1 MKRSITKIPLLGKLV
16 LKTGIF
22 ITPPLLIS
30 ASCYSPNKINKNNVL
45 LDIKNK
51 GSLLSSDVTIHNIEK
66 HAEVSKPEHI
76 NLEFESVTQRNNSIE
91 VEYRIINKDKSKSL
105 PNKVV
110 ITGFKDSLTNEN
122 IIIKPEVIPP
132 INHEKPIMKDV
143 ETNTNDE
150 SSSSSSS
157 NTSHTDSGTQSDSPA
172 PSEPEKANSEPYNER
187 KIKETGYKLN
197 ELTAYPYDLIDVD
210 DNANKT
216 ELAEKLDNVIAH
228 RNGSIVITGGT
239 FFSRLNFLPLTG
251 LSINKSIKPETK
263 SKISTHNPSIG
274 FFSKSNGYGI
284 KVEHHGD
291 KKNKKYL
298 FKWHLVKED
307 GNFGSKL
314 YEQIIDLSD

>member
-1 MKRSITKIPLLGKLV
+1 M
-16 LKTGIF
+16 
-22 ITPPLLIS
+22 
-30 ASCYSPNKINKNNVL
+30 L

-76 NLEFESVTQRNNSIE
+76 NFEFESVTQRNNSIE

-172 PSEPEKANSEPYNER
+172 SSSSSNTSHTDSGTQSDSPAPSEPEKANSMPYNER
-187 KIKETGYKLN
+187 KIKEEGYKLN
-197 ELTAYPYDLIDVD
+197 ELTAYRYDLIDVD
-210 DNANKT
+210 DNANKDD
-216 ELAEKLDNVIAH
+216 LAKKLDNIITHNSGAIP
-228 RNGSIVITGGT
+228 IVGGT
-239 FFSRLNFLPLTG
+239 FFSKQNNSPLTG

-263 SKISTHNPSIG
+263 SKISTHNPPIG
-274 FFSKSNGYGI
+274 FFRESNGYGI
-284 KVEHHGD
+284 KVVHHGD

-314 YEQIIDLSD
+314 YEQIIDLS

>member
-1 MKRSITKIPLLGKLV
+1 M
-16 LKTGIF
+16 
-22 ITPPLLIS
+22 
-30 ASCYSPNKINKNNVL
+30 L

-172 PSEPEKANSEPYNER
+172 SSSSSNTSHTDSGTQSDSPAPSEPEKANSMPYNER
-187 KIKETGYKLN
+187 KIKEEGYKLN
-197 ELTAYPYDLIDVD
+197 ELTAYRYDLIDVD
-210 DNANKT
+210 DNANKDD
-216 ELAEKLDNVIAH
+216 LAKKLDNIITHNSGAIP
-228 RNGSIVITGGT
+228 IVGGT
-239 FFSRLNFLPLTG
+239 FFSKQNNSPLTG

-263 SKISTHNPSIG
+263 SKISTHNPPIG
-274 FFSKSNGYGI
+274 FFRESNGYGI
-284 KVEHHGD
+284 KVVHHGD
-291 KKNKKYL
+291 KKIRNTYL
-298 FKWHLVKED
+298 ND
-307 GNFGSKL
+307 
-314 YEQIIDLSD
+314 I

>member
-1 MKRSITKIPLLGKLV
+1 M
-16 LKTGIF
+16 
-22 ITPPLLIS
+22 
-30 ASCYSPNKINKNNVL
+30 L

-150 SSSSSSS
+150 SSSSVFKHISSLLAQLWNS
-157 NTSHTDSGTQSDSPA
+157 KRFACSIRTSKKQIVSLIMNVKLKKQDIS
-172 PSEPEKANSEPYNER
+172 
-187 KIKETGYKLN
+187 LN

-210 DNANKT
+210 DNANK
-216 ELAEKLDNVIAH
+216 
-228 RNGSIVITGGT
+228 
-239 FFSRLNFLPLTG
+239 
-251 LSINKSIKPETK
+251 LS
-263 SKISTHNPSIG
+263 
-274 FFSKSNGYGI
+274 
-284 KVEHHGD
+284 
-291 KKNKKYL
+291 
-298 FKWHLVKED
+298 
-307 GNFGSKL
+307 
-314 YEQIIDLSD
+314 

>member
-1 MKRSITKIPLLGKLV
+1 M
-16 LKTGIF
+16 
-22 ITPPLLIS
+22 
-30 ASCYSPNKINKNNVL
+30 

-150 SSSSSSS
+150 SSSSVF
-157 NTSHTDSGTQSDSPA
+157 NTSPLLNISPHLELKA
-172 PSEPEKANSEPYNER
+172 IRLLHQNLEKANSEPYNER
-187 KIKETGYKLN
+187 KIKETGYK
-197 ELTAYPYDLIDVD
+197 P
-210 DNANKT
+210 
-216 ELAEKLDNVIAH
+216 
-228 RNGSIVITGGT
+228 
-239 FFSRLNFLPLTG
+239 
-251 LSINKSIKPETK
+251 
-263 SKISTHNPSIG
+263 
-274 FFSKSNGYGI
+274 
-284 KVEHHGD
+284 
-291 KKNKKYL
+291 
-298 FKWHLVKED
+298 
-307 GNFGSKL
+307 
-314 YEQIIDLSD
+314 

>member
-1 MKRSITKIPLLGKLV
+1 M
-16 LKTGIF
+16 
-22 ITPPLLIS
+22 
-30 ASCYSPNKINKNNVL
+30 L

-172 PSEPEKANSEPYNER
+172 SSSSSSTSRTESETQNDSPAPSEPEKANSEPSNER

-210 DNANKT
+210 DNANKS
-216 ELAEKLDNVIAH
+216 ELAMKLDDVIAR
-228 RNGSIVITGGT
+228 RNGALPILGGS
-239 FFSRLNFLPLTG
+239 FFGNGVLLTG
-251 LSINKSIKPETK
+251 LQINKSIKPETK
-263 SKISTHNPSIG
+263 NRISTHSGLIG
-274 FFSKSNGYGI
+274 FFDRNQGI
-284 KVEHHGD
+284 KVENHG
-291 KKNKKYL
+291 KKEDKKYL
-298 FKWHLVKED
+298 FKWRLVKLD
-307 GNFGSKL
+307 GSFGPKV
-314 YEQIIDLSD
+314 YEQIIDLS